1 MEQQHDRYAPESDGY
16 HQLSGQPGRER
27 PAQLHHHDQLARKI
41 RGDQPAANGR
51 PGAPHLHAVRG
62 TMSSRH
68 STTIRRMARGQRG
81 FTLVELMV
89 TVAIAL
95 FLLAGLVTI
104 LQNVRATYANQQSLA
119 QLQDQ
124 QRFAMTVLTDVI
136 QAGGYFPDPL
146 GMTAGSALPAA
157 GVYQVGQA
165 FTGIQGAGVPDSIG
179 VRYRTANGDG
189 VILCDGSSNTAVPP
203 GSQLYTNLFTVVPPA
218 GAVPGQLQCTLN
230 GNPALTLVTG
240 VQGLTIY
247 YGVKRNPAVVD
258 YNVDTYLT
266 ANQMLLAG
274 PNGNDWLNI
283 SSVRIVLTFTNPL
296 AGQPGQ
302 PGTIVFE
309 RVIEVM
315 ARAGVHT

>member
-1 MEQQHDRYAPESDGY
+1 
-16 HQLSGQPGRER
+16 
-27 PAQLHHHDQLARKI
+27 
-41 RGDQPAANGR
+41 
-51 PGAPHLHAVRG
+51 
-62 TMSSRH
+62 MSSPH

-95 FLLAGLVTI
+95 FLLAGLGTI
-104 LQNVRATYANQQSLA
+104 LQNVRATYANQQSLS

-146 GMTAGSALPAA
+146 GMTPASALPAA
-157 GVYQVGQA
+157 GAYQVGQA
-165 FTGIQGAGVPDSIG
+165 FTGAQGAGVPDSIG
-179 VRYRTANGDG
+179 VRYVTAGQDG
-189 VILCDGSSNTAVPP
+189 VILCDGSTNSGAV
-203 GSQLYTNLFTVVPPA
+203 GTSLVYTNVFTVVPPA

-296 AGQPGQ
+296 AAQPGQ
-302 PGTIVFE
+302 PATIIFE

>member
-1 MEQQHDRYAPESDGY
+1 
-16 HQLSGQPGRER
+16 
-27 PAQLHHHDQLARKI
+27 
-41 RGDQPAANGR
+41 
-51 PGAPHLHAVRG
+51 
-62 TMSSRH
+62 MSSRH
-68 STTIRRMARGQRG
+68 ATMMRRMARGQRG

-95 FLLAGLVTI
+95 FLLGGLLTI
-104 LQNVRATYANQQSLA
+104 LQNVRGTYNNQQLLA

-136 QAGGYFPDPL
+136 QAGGYFPDPV
-146 GMTAGSALPAA
+146 GMTPTTALPAA
-157 GVYQVGQA
+157 GAYQVGQA
-165 FTGIQGAGVPDSIG
+165 FTGTQTAGQPDSIG

-189 VILCDGSSNTAVPP
+189 VILCDGSTNTGP
-203 GSQLYTNLFTVVPPA
+203 GVSQLYTNVFTVVPPA
-218 GAVPGQLQCTLN
+218 GGVPGQLLCTLN
-230 GNPALTLVTG
+230 ANAAVALVSG

-247 YGVKRNPAVVD
+247 YGVKRNPAITD

-274 PNGNDWLNI
+274 PNGNDWTNI
-283 SSVRIVLTFTNPL
+283 SSVRVILTFTNPL

-302 PGTIVFE
+302 QPTIVFE
-309 RVIEVM
+309 RVIEIM

>member
-1 MEQQHDRYAPESDGY
+1 
-16 HQLSGQPGRER
+16 
-27 PAQLHHHDQLARKI
+27 
-41 RGDQPAANGR
+41 
-51 PGAPHLHAVRG
+51 
-62 TMSSRH
+62 MSSRH
-68 STTIRRMARGQRG
+68 STTSGCIARGQRG

-95 FLLAGLVTI
+95 FLLGGLLTI
-104 LQNVRATYANQQSLA
+104 LQNVRATYNNQQLLA

-136 QAGGYFPDPL
+136 QAGGYFPDPI
-146 GMTAGSALPAA
+146 GMTPGSALPAA
-157 GVYQVGQA
+157 GAYQVGQA
-165 FTGIQGAGVPDSIG
+165 FTGTQGAGVPDSIG
-179 VRYRTANGDG
+179 VRYVTRNGDG
-189 VILCDGSSNTAVPP
+189 VILCDGSSNTGP
-203 GSQLYTNLFTVVPPA
+203 GVTQLYTNVFTVVPPA
-218 GAVPGQLQCTLN
+218 AGVPGQLLCALN
-230 GNPALTLVTG
+230 GANPPLALVSG

-247 YGVKRNPAVVD
+247 YGVKRNPAITD

-283 SSVRIVLTFTNPL
+283 SAVRVVLQFNNPL
-296 AGQPGQ
+296 FGQQNQ
-302 PGTIVFE
+302 PQFITFE